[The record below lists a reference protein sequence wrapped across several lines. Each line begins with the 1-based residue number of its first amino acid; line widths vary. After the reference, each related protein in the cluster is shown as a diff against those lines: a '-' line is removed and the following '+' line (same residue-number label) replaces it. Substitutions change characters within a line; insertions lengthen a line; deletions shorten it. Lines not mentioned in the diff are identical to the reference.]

1 MGFKKSNNVKIEGGM
16 SSMTDLVFLLLI
28 FFIIISTMVNT
39 SHEIDLPSSTGDPSL
54 TSPVKVYITDENTYF
69 INSDLTPISKSNL
82 EASLLKLIG
91 ENKTIE
97 LLADKSTDREYAYN
111 VIKIAKKHALKIVIK
126 TKVAK

>member
-1 MGFKKSNNVKIEGGM
+1 MGFKKSNSVKIDGGM

-54 TSPVKVYITDENTYF
+54 TSPVKVYITSDNNYF
-69 INSDLTPISKSNL
+69 INSDLTPISKDNL
-82 EASLLKLIG
+82 ESALLNLLG
-91 ENKTIE
+91 GNKTIE

-111 VIKIAKKHALKIVIK
+111 VVKIAKKNALKIVIK

>member
-82 EASLLKLIG
+82 EASLLNLIG

-111 VIKIAKKHALKIVIK
+111 IIKIAKKHALKIVIK

>member
-1 MGFKKSNNVKIEGGM
+1 MGFKKSNSVKIDGGM

-54 TSPVKVYITDENTYF
+54 TSPVKVYITSDNTYF
-69 INSDLTPISKSNL
+69 INSDLTPISKDNL
-82 EASLLKLIG
+82 ESALLNLLG

-97 LLADKSTDREYAYN
+97 LLADKSTDREYAYY
-111 VIKIAKKHALKIVIK
+111 VVKIAKKNALKIVIK

>member
-1 MGFKKSNNVKIEGGM
+1 MGFKKSNSVKIEGGM

-54 TSPVKVYITDENTYF
+54 TSPVKVYITSDNTYF
-69 INSDLTPISKSNL
+69 INSDLTPISKDNL
-82 EASLLKLIG
+82 EPALLNLVG

-111 VIKIAKKHALKIVIK
+111 VVKIAKKNALKIVIK

>member
-1 MGFKKSNNVKIEGGM
+1 MGFKKSNSVKIDGGM

-54 TSPVKVYITDENTYF
+54 TSPVKVYITSDNTYF
-69 INSDLTPISKSNL
+69 INSNLTPISKDNL
-82 EASLLKLIG
+82 ESALLNLLG

-111 VIKIAKKHALKIVIK
+111 VVKIAKKNALKIVIK

>member
-1 MGFKKSNNVKIEGGM
+1 
-16 SSMTDLVFLLLI
+16 
-28 FFIIISTMVNT
+28 MVNT

-54 TSPVKVYITDENTYF
+54 TSPVKVYITSDNNYF
-69 INSDLTPISKSNL
+69 INSDLTPISKDNL
-82 EASLLKLIG
+82 ESALLNLLG

-111 VIKIAKKHALKIVIK
+111 VVKIAKKNALKIVIK

>member
-82 EASLLKLIG
+82 EASLLNLIG

>member
-1 MGFKKSNNVKIEGGM
+1 MGLKKSNNIKIEGGM

-54 TSPVKVYITDENTYF
+54 TSPVKVYITDQNMYF
-69 INSDLTPISKSNL
+69 INSDMTPISKRNL
-82 EASLLKLIG
+82 ESELLQLIG

-111 VIKIAKKHALKIVIK
+111 VIKIAKKNALKVVIK